1 MLSKSRCHQS
11 SHSDKILMLKLIFFV
26 LYHRYSL
33 TLISK
38 LIYFPIVLSGVL
50 FLGLSIMIN
59 NTSGV
64 DG

>member
-1 MLSKSRCHQS
+1 MLSESKCHQS

-26 LYHRYSL
+26 YHRYSL

-50 FLGLSIMIN
+50 FLGVFLS
-59 NTSGV
+59 
-64 DG
+64 